1 MKDLKKIRATNQF
14 QAIIDRYQKNKKK
27 VKGKDSLNTL
37 FVKDLNKIKGF
48 SNFSDEEEYMINEIK
63 NENKIRN
70 EKLIKNNNEISSF
83 PNRNISNEKIS
94 KDIFFYYRNKL
105 NKANN
110 GNNDLRNYGQI
121 SLRNKSASQ
130 RVNSGKR
137 SVESY
142 NTRNSNSKR
151 RKSNKSLILPLIY
164 SRNYNNMKSLNNNKS
179 FISDEDTT
187 NIVSFN
193 QSDKN
198 NKSEASEEIENE
210 ISKNIK
216 RNEKNMFYKYSK
228 NNNNKYKENNF
239 YKKSIKDLLNNY
251 RMKKREKELFY
262 MLNLP
267 LIENDIFNKMHNVT
281 KKSENISKK
290 INYISTEGNIAYEN
304 EKNRIKF
311 LKEISEF

>member
-239 YKKSIKDLLNNY
+239 YKLSIKDLLNNY

>member
-105 NKANN
+105 NKVNN
-110 GNNDLRNYGQI
+110 GYNDLRNYEQI

-164 SRNYNNMKSLNNNKS
+164 SRNYNNMKSLKNNKS

-239 YKKSIKDLLNNY
+239 YKLSIKDLLNNY

>member
-1 MKDLKKIRATNQF
+1 MKDLKMIRATNQF
-14 QAIIDRYQKNKKK
+14 QTIIDRYKKNNKK
-27 VKGKDSLNTL
+27 VKEKDSLNTL
-37 FVKDLNKIKGF
+37 FVKDLNKIKNF

-83 PNRNISNEKIS
+83 PNRNISSEKIS

-105 NKANN
+105 NKI
-110 GNNDLRNYGQI
+110 NNDNNNLRNYGQI
-121 SLRNKSASQ
+121 SLRNKSACQ
-130 RVNSGKR
+130 RINSGKR

-151 RKSNKSLILPLIY
+151 RKSNNSLILPLIY
-164 SRNYNNMKSLNNNKS
+164 SRNYNNMKGLNNNKS

-193 QSDKN
+193 QSEKN
-198 NKSEASEEIENE
+198 NKTEASEEIENE
-210 ISKNIK
+210 VCKNIK

-228 NNNNKYKENNF
+228 NNNNKYIENNY
-239 YKKSIKDLLNNY
+239 YKLSIKDLLNNF
-251 RMKKREKELFY
+251 RMKKTEKELFY
-262 MLNLP
+262 KLNLP
-267 LIENDIFNKMHNVT
+267 LIENDIFNKIHNVT

-311 LKEISEF
+311 LKEITEF

>member
-1 MKDLKKIRATNQF
+1 MKDLKMIRATNQF
-14 QAIIDRYQKNKKK
+14 QTIIDRYKKNNKK
-27 VKGKDSLNTL
+27 VKEKDSLNTL

-105 NKANN
+105 NKVNN
-110 GNNDLRNYGQI
+110 GYNDLRNYEQI

-228 NNNNKYKENNF
+228 NNNNKYKENNY
-239 YKKSIKDLLNNY
+239 YKLSIKDLLNNF
-251 RMKKREKELFY
+251 RMKKTEKELFY
-262 MLNLP
+262 KLNLP
-267 LIENDIFNKMHNVT
+267 LIENDIFNKIHNVT

>member
-105 NKANN
+105 NKVNN
-110 GNNDLRNYGQI
+110 GYNDLRNYEQI

-151 RKSNKSLILPLIY
+151 RKSNNSLILPLIN
-164 SRNYNNMKSLNNNKS
+164 SRNYNNMKSLKNNKS

-193 QSDKN
+193 QSEKN
-198 NKSEASEEIENE
+198 NKTEASEEIENE
-210 ISKNIK
+210 VCKNIK

-228 NNNNKYKENNF
+228 NNNNKSKENNF
-239 YKKSIKDLLNNY
+239 YKLSIKDLLNNF
-251 RMKKREKELFY
+251 RMKKTEKELFY
-262 MLNLP
+262 KLNLP
-267 LIENDIFNKMHNVT
+267 LIENDIFNKIHNVT

>member
-164 SRNYNNMKSLNNNKS
+164 SRNYNNMKSLKNNKS

-239 YKKSIKDLLNNY
+239 YKLSIKDLLNNY

>member
-1 MKDLKKIRATNQF
+1 
-14 QAIIDRYQKNKKK
+14 
-27 VKGKDSLNTL
+27 
-37 FVKDLNKIKGF
+37 
-48 SNFSDEEEYMINEIK
+48 
-63 NENKIRN
+63 
-70 EKLIKNNNEISSF
+70 
-83 PNRNISNEKIS
+83 
-94 KDIFFYYRNKL
+94 
-105 NKANN
+105 
-110 GNNDLRNYGQI
+110 
-121 SLRNKSASQ
+121 
-130 RVNSGKR
+130 
-137 SVESY
+137 
-142 NTRNSNSKR
+142 
-151 RKSNKSLILPLIY
+151 
-164 SRNYNNMKSLNNNKS
+164 MKSLNNNKS

>member
-105 NKANN
+105 NKVNN
-110 GNNDLRNYGQI
+110 GNNDLRNYEQI

-164 SRNYNNMKSLNNNKS
+164 SRNYNNMKSLKNNKS

-210 ISKNIK
+210 ISKNTK

-239 YKKSIKDLLNNY
+239 YKLSIKDLLNNY

-267 LIENDIFNKMHNVT
+267 LIENDIFNKMQNVT

>member
-1 MKDLKKIRATNQF
+1 MKDLKMIRATNQF
-14 QAIIDRYQKNKKK
+14 QTIINRYQMNNKK
-27 VKGKDSLNTL
+27 VKKKDSLNTL

-48 SNFSDEEEYMINEIK
+48 SNFLDEEEYMINEIK

-83 PNRNISNEKIS
+83 SNRNISNEKIS

-105 NKANN
+105 NKDNN
-110 GNNDLRNYGQI
+110 AKNILRNYEQI

-137 SVESY
+137 SVESF

-151 RKSNKSLILPLIY
+151 RKSNNSLILPLIY

-198 NKSEASEEIENE
+198 NKTEASEEIENE
-210 ISKNIK
+210 VSRNIK

-239 YKKSIKDLLNNY
+239 YKLSIKDLLNNY
-251 RMKKREKELFY
+251 RMKKEEKELFY
-262 MLNLP
+262 KLNLP
-267 LIENDIFNKMHNVT
+267 LIENDIFNKIHNVT

-304 EKNRIKF
+304 EKNRIRF

>member
-105 NKANN
+105 NKVNN
-110 GNNDLRNYGQI
+110 GYNDLRNYEQI

-164 SRNYNNMKSLNNNKS
+164 SRNYNNMKSLKNNKS
-179 FISDEDTT
+179 FISDEETT

-239 YKKSIKDLLNNY
+239 YKLSIKDLLNNY